1 MSDGGSDFQVEKVFI
16 NKNSKSK
23 QLYVCVV
30 HKHQFILYTGRLEV
44 KFSSEMD
51 DENELITAGAY
62 NPDATELHLGTSS
75 GRIYTYRI
83 GDGQLDGNPYQ
94 ASQSQDMA
102 VTQLVTL
109 HNIEDN
115 EAYLMTVG
123 YKELY
128 VYI

>member
-1 MSDGGSDFQVEKVFI
+1 
-16 NKNSKSK
+16 
-23 QLYVCVV
+23 
-30 HKHQFILYTGRLEV
+30 
-44 KFSSEMD
+44 
-51 DENELITAGAY
+51 
-62 NPDATELHLGTSS
+62 
-75 GRIYTYRI
+75 
-83 GDGQLDGNPYQ
+83 
-94 ASQSQDMA
+94 MA